1 MANWSSLTYYLKGV
15 SDGVTLTWV
24 ELDAIVGGMPMSAAK
39 YNAWWYGDRPHV
51 QSWKSAGFNFTNLH
65 MGLQVTFVRTGQN
78 SALATASSQT
88 TRVRSVSVEFHQ
100 DETQRPAADIVLV
113 SCVKTKRPEAAAAKD
128 LYTSPLFRKE
138 HAYAERRGVPW
149 YILSAEHGL
158 VDPEQWLAPYE
169 RYLPDESSAYRREWG
184 VKVASE
190 LESVE
195 GSLEGKVIEVHAN
208 AAYISAIRSNLQSR
222 GAVITDPLR
231 GLGLGKRLQ
240 WYNRTLLRES
250 QE

>member
-1 MANWSSLTYYLKGV
+1 M
-15 SDGVTLTWV
+15 TLTWA

-51 QSWKSAGFNFTNLH
+51 QSWKSAGFSFTNLQ
-65 MGLQVTFVRTGQN
+65 MGLQVTFVRRGQS
-78 SALATASSQT
+78 SALTTATSQT
-88 TRVRSVSVEFHQ
+88 THSKREPVEFNQ
-100 DETQRPAADIVLV
+100 NETQQPEADIVLV
-113 SCVKTKRPEAAAAKD
+113 SCVKTKRPEAAAARD
-128 LYTSPLFRKE
+128 LYISPLFRKE
-138 HAYAERRGVPW
+138 REYAERRSVPW

-169 RYLPDESSAYRREWG
+169 RYLPDESLEYRREWG
-184 VKVASE
+184 VRVVSD

-195 GSLEGKVIEVHAN
+195 GPLEGKVIEVHAN
-208 AAYISAIRSNLQSR
+208 AAYVSAVRLNLQSR
-222 GAVITDPLR
+222 GAVIIDPLR

-240 WYNRTLLRES
+240 WYNTTLLRES